1 MFELLTFNR
10 ICSNRPKTFLVLLL
24 HVDYRSQV
32 SSVVDSLNSSKT
44 TNHCA
49 KENKV
54 TAFGN
59 YINGEFAVSKSGRT
73 FPNINPANFDEI
85 VGTFQASG
93 EEDVNDACAAAAEAQ
108 PEWARTPATKR
119 GEFLFKA
126 ADLLAAKLPHLG
138 EEMTREEGKTLPEA
152 IGEVTRAINI
162 FRYFGGEGARQFT
175 YNVPSERPQVL
186 CYTIRKPLGTVA
198 LITPW
203 NFPSAIPAWKMAP
216 ALVAGNTVVL
226 KPASL
231 APLSSFRIVEALH
244 EAAIPKGVINYVT
257 GSGGSVGDALTSHPA
272 INGISFTG
280 STAVGDALYR
290 KVSDRK
296 LRVQLEM
303 GGKNPTIVLRDSDLN
318 YAADTLI
325 NGAFFST
332 GQKCTACSRAIIE
345 RPIYAQLVQ
354 HLLEKTR
361 NLKIGNG
368 LNPGIQMGPA
378 VDSHQLETDLEYI
391 GIAKQEGAELLC
403 GGNRL
408 SGPEYDRGYFIE
420 PTIFAG
426 VTPNMRIAQ
435 EEVFGPVL
443 ALMIAEDF
451 DEAMKIANG
460 VRFGLSASIV
470 SRDLTRVH
478 EFIERIEAGLITVN
492 LPTAGVEYQLPFGGT
507 KESSY
512 GMREQGPEAID
523 FYSETRT
530 VYLRY
535 AQ

>member
-1 MFELLTFNR
+1 ME
-10 ICSNRPKTFLVLLL
+10 
-24 HVDYRSQV
+24 
-32 SSVVDSLNSSKT
+32 
-44 TNHCA
+44 
-49 KENKV
+49 
-54 TAFGN
+54 AFGN
-59 YINGEFAVSKSGRT
+59 YINGEFVESKSGKT
-73 FPNINPANFDEI
+73 FPNINPANIDEV
-85 VGTFQASG
+85 VGTFQSSNEA
-93 EEDVNDACAAAAEAQ
+93 DVTDACAAAAAAREQ
-108 PEWARTPATKR
+108 WAVTPATKR
-119 GEFLFKA
+119 GEYLFKA
-126 ADLLAAKLPHLG
+126 AELLAEKLPQLG
-138 EEMTREEGKTLPEA
+138 EDMTREEGKTLPEA

-162 FRYFGGEGARQFT
+162 FRYFGGEGARQFS

-203 NFPSAIPAWKMAP
+203 NFPSAIPAWKLAP
-216 ALVAGNTVVL
+216 ALIAGNTVVL

-231 APLSSFRIVEALH
+231 APLSSFRLIEALH
-244 EAAIPKGVINYVT
+244 EAGIPKGVINYVT
-257 GSGGSVGDALTSHPA
+257 GSGGSVGDALTSNSV
-272 INGISFTG
+272 IDGISFTG
-280 STAVGDALYR
+280 STSVGDALYR

-303 GGKNPTIVLRDSDLN
+303 GGKNPTIVLKDSDLN
-318 YAADTLI
+318 YAADILI

-345 RPIYAQLVQ
+345 RPIYEPLVQ
-354 HLLEKTR
+354 LLIEKTR
-361 NLKIGNG
+361 ALKVGNG
-368 LNPGIQMGPA
+368 LQTGIQIGPA

-391 GIAKQEGAELLC
+391 KIAKQEGAELLC

-408 SGPEYDRGYFIE
+408 SGGDYDKGYFIE

-426 VTPNMRIAQ
+426 VTSNMRIAQ

-443 ALMIAEDF
+443 GLMEADDF
-451 DEAMKIANG
+451 DNAMEIANG

-478 EFIERIEAGLITVN
+478 QFIEGIEAGLITVN

-512 GMREQGPEAID
+512 GMREQGPQAID

>member
-1 MFELLTFNR
+1 M
-10 ICSNRPKTFLVLLL
+10 K
-24 HVDYRSQV
+24 
-32 SSVVDSLNSSKT
+32 
-44 TNHCA
+44 
-49 KENKV
+49 
-54 TAFGN
+54 AFGN
-59 YINGEFAVSKSGRT
+59 YINGEFVESKSGRT
-73 FPNINPANFDEI
+73 FPNINPANIDEI
-85 VGTFQASG
+85 VGTFQASNEADV
-93 EEDVNDACAAAAEAQ
+93 EEACASATAAQ
-108 PEWARTPATKR
+108 QNWATTPATKR
-119 GEFLFKA
+119 GEYLFKA
-126 ADLLAAKLPHLG
+126 AELLAEKLPQLG
-138 EEMTREEGKTLPEA
+138 EDMTREEGKTLPEA

-162 FRYFGGEGARQFT
+162 FRYFGGEGARQFN
-175 YNVPSERPQVL
+175 YNVPSERPQVF

-203 NFPSAIPAWKMAP
+203 NFPSAIPAWKIAP
-216 ALVAGNTVVL
+216 ALIAGNTVVI

-231 APLSSFRIVEALH
+231 APLSSLRLVEALH
-244 EAAIPKGVINYVT
+244 EAGIPKGVINYVT
-257 GSGGSVGDALTSHPA
+257 GGGGSVGDALTSA
-272 INGISFTG
+272 ESISAISFTG
-280 STAVGDALYR
+280 STSVGDALYR

-345 RPIYAQLVQ
+345 RDIYEPLVQ
-354 HLLEKTR
+354 ILIEKTR
-361 NLKIGNG
+361 ALKVGNG
-368 LNPGIQMGPA
+368 LEPGVQIGPA
-378 VDSHQLETDLEYI
+378 VDAHQLDTNLKYI
-391 GIAKQEGAELLC
+391 RIAQEEGAQLLC

-408 SGPEYDRGYFIE
+408 SGGDYDRGYFIE

-426 VTPNMRIAQ
+426 VNADMCIAQ

-443 ALMIAEDF
+443 ALMVADDF
-451 DEAMKIANG
+451 DSAMEIANG
-460 VRFGLSASIV
+460 VRFGLSASII

-478 EFIERIEAGLITVN
+478 QFIDRIEAGLITVN

-507 KESSY
+507 KESSF
-512 GMREQGPEAID
+512 GMREQGPQAID